1 MAKWA
6 ISFSNIFSDHLSSK
20 LIMSKLNLE
29 DRHSKFGKIISEGFQ
44 WLLNISLL
52 GIGLLLSYALFSE
65 AYSLIEI
72 LLKPNEKFQIVEKIV
87 IFFLYFEFLAL
98 IVQYFKYNYHFPL
111 RYFLYIGITAMVRL
125 IIVDHSSAINTL
137 LFAVAILV
145 MIIAL
150 YVVHTDRLHKS

>member
-1 MAKWA
+1 MPNLDLA
-6 ISFSNIFSDHLSSK
+6 SK
-20 LIMSKLNLE
+20 
-29 DRHSKFGKIISEGFQ
+29 HSKFGKWVSEGFQ
-44 WLLNISLL
+44 WILNISLL
-52 GIGLLLSYALFSE
+52 VIGIILTYSLFYE
-65 AYSLIEI
+65 AYSLID
-72 LLKPNEKFQIVEKIV
+72 LFVSHSEKFQIVEKIV

-125 IIVDHSSAINTL
+125 IIVDHSNAVHTL
-137 LFAVAILV
+137 LFALAMLG